1 MLRSDI
7 LAKFAELGI
16 LSTPQRIEI
25 ANIFLEKPQ
34 HLSADQIIERLRES
48 GSRVSKATVYNT
60 LNLFSDRGLLRECV
74 VDPER
79 RFYDSRTSPHHHFY
93 NVETGELT
101 DIPAD
106 SIRFEALPDM
116 PADSRLESV
125 DVVIKVRRDSS
136 EKLS

>member
-16 LSTPQRIEI
+16 LPTPQRVEI
-25 ANIFLEKPQ
+25 ADIFLEKPQ
-34 HLSADQIIERLRES
+34 HLSAEQVIERLREL

-60 LNLFSDRGLLRECV
+60 LNLFTERGLVRECV

-93 NVETGELT
+93 NMDTGELT
-101 DIPAD
+101 DVPAD
-106 SIRFEALPDM
+106 SIRFDALPVI
-116 PADSRLESV
+116 PADSHLESIE
-125 DVVIKVRRDSS
+125 VVIKVRRDSS
-136 EKLS
+136 EKLT

>member
-25 ANIFLEKPQ
+25 AEIFLEKPQ
-34 HLSADQIIERLRES
+34 HLSADQIIERLHES

-60 LNLFSDRGLLRECV
+60 LNLFTDRGLVRECV

-79 RFYDSRTSPHHHFY
+79 RFYDSTTSPHHHFY

-116 PADSRLESV
+116 PGDSHLESV
-125 DVVIKVRRDSS
+125 EVVIKVRRDPR
-136 EKLS
+136 